1 MHMSYRN
8 IITNIEESSYD
19 SILDMDESELD
30 NELTHLNVD
39 VEHSIL
45 SFQKMNEEAALSI
58 KKNKLKKARILLDQQ
73 KAHQSQTSKISSFL
87 ERKGLDAKDYL
98 IELLMSGRTTLAFRD
113 GQDLSEDEALSI
125 IDNLI
130 ELGDLDINE

>member
-1 MHMSYRN
+1 MSYRN

>member
-87 ERKGLDAKDYL
+87 EQKGLDAKGYL
-98 IELLMSGRTTLAFRD
+98 IELLMSGRTTLAFRH